1 MEQLFVRQG
10 TANNNNK
17 KNDHKVDESDALFFF
32 ICLAS
37 LWLRLTAGWPTIV
50 STLRRT
56 GDEVV
61 LKFKHKRNKQHH
73 NSLQIQL
80 STT

>member
-32 ICLAS
+32 LFVWLAF
-37 LWLRLTAGWPTIV
+37 GCV
-50 STLRRT
+50 
-56 GDEVV
+56 
-61 LKFKHKRNKQHH
+61 
-73 NSLQIQL
+73 
-80 STT
+80 